1 MYPFFSA
8 CRRPAGRIERGA
20 IMAMRRLFAT
30 ALITAALSVVAV
42 STASSRNWKATP
54 DAIARDYATINDARP
69 GGELVLLMWFV
80 PTMVRP
86 DMSGAPNLIAML
98 QKYIVVMAVHG
109 RLDKASGTFS
119 FDDIDTL
126 EARDQAGNALNLLA
140 RSDMPPAP
148 TAMLV
153 AVETM
158 FRQSLGAMGKG
169 MKMFVFDVGDVDSCK
184 KGGMS
189 IPFAG
194 ETYTWDTPFPSCP
207 K

>member
-1 MYPFFSA
+1 
-8 CRRPAGRIERGA
+8 
-20 IMAMRRLFAT
+20 MALRRLFGT
-30 ALITAALSVVAV
+30 ALMTAVLSVVAV

-69 GGELVLLMWFV
+69 GGELILLMWFV
-80 PTMVRP
+80 PTMVRT
-86 DMSGAPNLIAML
+86 DMSGAANLMATL
-98 QKYIVVMAVHG
+98 QKYVVVMAVHG

-126 EARDQAGNALNLLA
+126 QARDQAGRPLNLLA
-140 RSDMPPAP
+140 GSAMPPAP
-148 TAMLV
+148 TAVLA
-153 AVETM
+153 AVESM

-169 MKMFVFDVGDVDSCK
+169 MKMFVFEAGDVDSCK

-189 IPFAG
+189 IPYAG

>member
-1 MYPFFSA
+1 MTL
-8 CRRPAGRIERGA
+8 
-20 IMAMRRLFAT
+20 RRLFAT
-30 ALITAALSVVAV
+30 ALTTAALSAVAV

-80 PTMVRP
+80 PGMVRA
-86 DMSGAPNLIAML
+86 DMSGAANLSATL
-98 QKYIVVMAVHG
+98 QKYVVVMVVHG
-109 RLDKASGTFS
+109 HLDKASGTFS
-119 FDDIDTL
+119 FEDIDTL
-126 EARDQAGNALNLLA
+126 EARDQAGKSLNLLA

-148 TAMLV
+148 TAVLA
-153 AVETM
+153 AVEAM
-158 FRQSLGAMGKG
+158 FRQALGAMGKG
-169 MKMFVFDVGDVDSCK
+169 AKMFVFDAADVDSCK

-194 ETYTWDTPFPSCP
+194 ETYTWDTPFPNCSL